1 MVVPVLA
8 ARSHALRLRSGQ
20 PEIALNKPHTDLTHM
35 SRTTVVIATVKT
47 VIVIVIATT
56 LIIATV
62 IVSLVSLF
70 LLFFTEYLNS
80 DALA

>member
-47 VIVIVIATT
+47 VIVIATT